1 MEQPSCG
8 GESESVNESELVN
21 DAGSG
26 SFDSYLDPPQVSIS
40 SHDSPE
46 NQSLYTTDEQ
56 VQTCS
61 FNGLDNMLLHGG
73 GKNSIIKVSISEIK
87 RIEQFLPIPAK
98 LKHCHFI

>member
-8 GESESVNESELVN
+8 GESESVNDVGSCGGESELVN

-73 GKNSIIKVSISEIK
+73 GKDSIIKH
-87 RIEQFLPIPAK
+87 RGLRQN
-98 LKHCHFI
+98 